1 MCLHDLGQLSVCLA
15 QVAVSCISFTPER
28 HQIASWNCSEVLSIT
43 CGLTPS
49 FMKHSAFFVLI
60 YGVRAE
66 VASSLL
72 SGQRLWGCLRLS
84 SVAPWATL
92 PWVRVGMTQGTV
104 FTWDSNFCFLTKKMK
119 IHMMTMCE
127 QRVPCTSKGAAG
139 PLKCFVCLKDPGG
152 NVQAADLGRVRT
164 HVRVC
169 VLSLEPS
176 LPSVLS
182 CLCLCHPLDLCC
194 GWHLAPVMELR
205 SPWSNIVTR
214 REEISD
220 LKGPVM

>member
-15 QVAVSCISFTPER
+15 QVAVSCISFTPEK
-28 HQIASWNCSEVLSIT
+28 HQIESWNCSEVLSIT

-104 FTWDSNFCFLTKKMK
+104 FTWDSNFWFLTKKMK

-127 QRVPCTSKGAAG
+127 QWVPCTSEG
-139 PLKCFVCLKDPGG
+139 CC
-152 NVQAADLGRVRT
+152 RT
-164 HVRVC
+164 SEV
-169 VLSLEPS
+169 
-176 LPSVLS
+176 
-182 CLCLCHPLDLCC
+182 LCLPEGPWGECAGSWSWPCVHTCEGVCPLFGTFTSQHSQL
-194 GWHLAPVMELR
+194 PVLVPPSR
-205 SPWSNIVTR
+205 SLWWVTPC
-214 REEISD
+214 SCN
-220 LKGPVM
+220 GG

>member
-1 MCLHDLGQLSVCLA
+1 MCLHDLGQLSVYLA
-15 QVAVSCISFTPER
+15 QVAVSCISFTPEK
-28 HQIASWNCSEVLSIT
+28 HQIESWNCSEVLSIT

-104 FTWDSNFCFLTKKMK
+104 FTWDSNFWFLTKKMK

-127 QRVPCTSKGAAG
+127 QWVPCTSEGCCRTSEVLCLPEG
-139 PLKCFVCLKDPGG
+139 PWR
-152 NVQAADLGRVRT
+152 NVQAADLGCVCT

-176 LPSVLS
+176 LPSILS
-182 CLCLCHPLDLCC
+182 CLCLCHPLDLCG
-194 GWHLAPVMELR
+194 GWHLAPVMEVR
-205 SPWSNIVTR
+205 SPWCNIMICT
-214 REEISD
+214 EEISD

>member
-127 QRVPCTSKGAAG
+127 QRVPCTSKG
-139 PLKCFVCLKDPGG
+139 CC
-152 NVQAADLGRVRT
+152 RT
-164 HVRVC
+164 SEV
-169 VLSLEPS
+169 
-176 LPSVLS
+176 
-182 CLCLCHPLDLCC
+182 LCLPEGPWGECAGSWSWPCAHTCEGVCPLFGTFTSQRSQL
-194 GWHLAPVMELR
+194 PVLVPPSR
-205 SPWSNIVTR
+205 SLLWVTPC
-214 REEISD
+214 SCN
-220 LKGPVM
+220 GA